1 MGDSNVNTVPPRA
14 FTNPAIPTPV
24 TNMGT
29 LADYGAISDHEPICD
44 IPPDFSWMAGI
55 EVFRESFS
63 FSVDSPLEKEIYRIV
78 PFSKLPAGK
87 RQNIQFLKA
96 DWHFIPFLTS
106 RWWSGKVRLRFMALK
121 PPRVTGKLL
130 IRWTPDLSD
139 FSTSLGDGLRRRI
152 KYEWDLGTS
161 NEYTVE
167 ISGYNITRLRPT
179 WISRASLIYQDPQR
193 KYQSC
198 GQDYPI
204 MQYSVGGLDIIP
216 AQSLQPGS
224 LFPDSIRILV
234 FQSWVDCDFHTSTDI
249 RGSIGHFFCEGSV
262 QTWEGETLS

>member
-1 MGDSNVNTVPPRA
+1 MEDSNVNTVPPRA
-14 FTNPAIPTPV
+14 FTNPAVPTPV

-29 LADYGAISDHEPICD
+29 LADYGAVSDHEPVCD
-44 IPPDFSWMAGI
+44 IPPDFSWMTGL
-55 EVFRESFS
+55 EVFRESFV

-78 PFSKLPAGK
+78 PFAKVAAGT
-87 RQNIQFLKA
+87 NSPIQQLYA
-96 DWHFIPFLTS
+96 DWHYVPFLTS
-106 RWWSGKVRLRFMALK
+106 KWWSGKVRLRFMAIK

-139 FSTSLGDGLRRRI
+139 FSDSLGDGLRRRI

-179 WISRASLIYQDPQR
+179 WLSRALLIFQNPTFP
-193 KYQSC
+193 YQSC
-198 GQDYPI
+198 GQYFPI

-224 LFPDSIRILV
+224 LFPDSIRVLV

-249 RGSIGHFFCEGSV
+249 RGSIPHFFSQGSV
-262 QTWEGETLS
+262 LPWTGTGD